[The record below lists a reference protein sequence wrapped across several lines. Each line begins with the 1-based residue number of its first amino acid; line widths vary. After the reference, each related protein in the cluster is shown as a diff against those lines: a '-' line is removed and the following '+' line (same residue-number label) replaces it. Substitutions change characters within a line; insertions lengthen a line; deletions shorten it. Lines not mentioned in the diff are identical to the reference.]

1 MEIFIKDFI
10 GMGPLY
16 YDEILLY
23 YDTPQLFTLID
34 NNKNKY
40 LSMLIT
46 EDKKLEYLV
55 VEISEDRLDN
65 IKSSSLS
72 LRDAFTYPENNQI
85 FKVMGKNSFS
95 LTIQDLQEK
104 DLPNKGIYLNMVK

>member
-10 GMGPLY
+10 GMDPLY
-16 YDEILLY
+16 YDEIFLY
-23 YDTPQLFTLID
+23 YDIPQLFTLID

-40 LSMLIT
+40 LSILIN
-46 EDKKLEYLV
+46 ENSKLEYLV

-72 LRDAFTYPENNQI
+72 LRDAFTHPENNQI
-85 FKVMGKNSFS
+85 FKVIGQIHSH
-95 LTIQDLQEK
+95 
-104 DLPNKGIYLNMVK
+104 